1 MKLKK
6 NIISLLYQK
15 KQTCL
20 ELSLESPIKEYGQMK
35 INVNIL
41 IEKKILLQI
50 FKKQHTHTYKYICYI
65 FI

>member
-20 ELSLESPIKEYGQMK
+20 ELSLGSPIKQYGQMK

-50 FKKQHTHTYKYICYI
+50 FKKQHTHTYKYI
-65 FI
+65 